1 VLFQRPTSPKEV
13 AVVLPEP
20 GKTGEVLVPLAQ
32 RNQELEHELAM
43 TKEYL
48 QATIE
53 ERESTLEELKS
64 ANEELQSS
72 NEELQSTNEELETSK
87 EEMQSTN
94 EELTTVNEELQNRMT
109 ELSQT
114 NDDLYNV
121 LAGVDNAV
129 VIVGMD
135 LRIRRYTSSAEK
147 LLNLVPGDLGRS
159 VSFLDSFLGIGAVE
173 SKVSAVIHSLSTL
186 EDEILASNQHWYT
199 LKVSPYKTLDHAIR
213 GALVTLVDIDVRKR
227 VLDMTRD
234 AGSYAARFLG
244 AIGHPL
250 LILDRKLRVV
260 WANDAFL
267 STLQLTADETVGS
280 ALTSLGAKEFAGPG
294 LRERVE
300 GVFATAT
307 SLRNYE
313 MRLRTADGAG
323 QTARV
328 GASLIP
334 ASGEMPLALL
344 SIEPMAQGAPREG
357 P

>member
-1 VLFQRPTSPKEV
+1 LTSTASPKESP
-13 AVVLPEP
+13 AASPEQA
-20 GKTGEVLVPLAQ
+20 KTGEAPLAPTQ
-32 RNQELEHELAM
+32 RNQELERELAV

-48 QATIE
+48 QATLE

-94 EELTTVNEELQNRMT
+94 EELTTVNEELFSRMS

-121 LAGVDNAV
+121 LAGVDNV
-129 VIVGMD
+129 VIIVGMD

-159 VSFLDSFLGIGAVE
+159 ISFLDSFLGVGAVE
-173 SKVSAVIHSLSTL
+173 SKVSTVIHSLSTL
-186 EDEILASNQHWYT
+186 EEEVLASNQRWYA
-199 LKVSPYKTLDHAIR
+199 LKVRPYKTLDHAIR
-213 GALVTLVDIDVRKR
+213 GALVALVDIDVRKR
-227 VLDMTRD
+227 VTDMTRD
-234 AGSYAARFLG
+234 AGAYAARFLG

-250 LILDRKLRVV
+250 LIIDRKLRIV

-267 STLQLTADETVGS
+267 SRWQLSAEETVGT
-280 ALTSLGAKEFAGPG
+280 ALSSLGAKELADVG
-294 LRERVE
+294 LRDRLES
-300 GVFATAT
+300 VFASA
-307 SLRNYE
+307 SSMRNHE
-313 MRLRTADGAG
+313 IRLRTANGKG
-323 QTARV
+323 HTARAS
-328 GASLIP
+328 ASLIP

-344 SIEPMAQGAPREG
+344 SIEPILHAPPGED